1 MLPHL
6 HNPPANFQYYEAAS
20 QPTAL
25 FLAANYPNPFN
36 ATTAIRY
43 ALPAAGPV
51 ELSVYALNGQQVR
64 TLVQGAAAPGWHVA
78 RWDGRDAAGR
88 ARTCIAWPLWVVGA
102 LSIELVVRVL
112 LLPNGRVLYW
122 RGARRRVHYPSKQE
136 MTDMAERSPLDYGDR
151 VGRLEGIT
159 EQINDRLGSLELRLG
174 SVKSDLEAHISSVK
188 SDLETHISSVKSS
201 LESRISSLEARI
213 SSLESSHRRDF
224 RWLIGTM
231 IGMWATMMG
240 LLLTVAVK
248 VFSG

>member
-1 MLPHL
+1 
-6 HNPPANFQYYEAAS
+6 
-20 QPTAL
+20 
-25 FLAANYPNPFN
+25 
-36 ATTAIRY
+36 
-43 ALPAAGPV
+43 
-51 ELSVYALNGQQVR
+51 
-64 TLVQGAAAPGWHVA
+64 
-78 RWDGRDAAGR
+78 
-88 ARTCIAWPLWVVGA
+88 
-102 LSIELVVRVL
+102 
-112 LLPNGRVLYW
+112 
-122 RGARRRVHYPSKQE
+122 
-136 MTDMAERSPLDYGDR
+136 MAERSPLDYGDR

-188 SDLETHISSVKSS
+188 SDLES
-201 LESRISSLEARI
+201 RI